1 MDNHQQII
9 ENIFLDSKKKVITAY
24 EDQIKVIC
32 ISLEYI
38 NLFVSFYSPKKKG
51 LRNTSNKSINLRCNF
66 INPKP
71 DPNPNPFIEY

>member
-32 ISLEYI
+32 ISLEDIY
-38 NLFVSFYSPKKKG
+38 LFVSFYGPKKIG
-51 LRNTSNKSINLRCNF
+51 LRNTINKSMNLRRNF

-71 DPNPNPFIEY
+71 DSYPNPL

>member
-32 ISLEYI
+32 ISFEDI
-38 NLFVSFYSPKKKG
+38 K
-51 LRNTSNKSINLRCNF
+51 F
-66 INPKP
+66 ICQ
-71 DPNPNPFIEY
+71 FL